1 MRPRLLASGLL
12 AAAVLWGAGCG
23 RSPTDQAG
31 QILEKYRKASAS
43 KPLPASG
50 MIRIRLSAPE
60 GRPAA
65 TGRADILWEPGRYRE
80 SVTSAG
86 LTTVRG
92 IESGKAYFT
101 DGDGVTRVASEPV
114 LRELLTR
121 SYFWRRAW
129 LFQDRETARL
139 RLARGDEAS
148 VSVSLLPEGGNPLRL
163 IFSRADGRLLSAR
176 SPRFRLDFSSAVSFR
191 DLSNPETPV
200 VGQISWSGLPTGRI
214 PQPYVGGGRAR
225 FGETPAEARF
235 ERRAGGILVPA
246 WLSGRAI
253 RLAVDADAAGPVA
266 VAPALADRLGLRFE
280 PDVYGREIAG
290 GASLEIGTVSY
301 PSLFV
306 QKGGAMPP
314 GADAVAGGCLFREA
328 IVELDSRAGRL
339 RLHAPARFVPPEGY
353 FRIVI
358 DDDDDRPVAILD
370 LGSRDMRLTA
380 GSDTGEA
387 ALVLA
392 GKTADRL
399 GLAGETN
406 LTGATWGPIDLPPLP
421 LRIGRGAFFP
431 DWGDDGKLGFA
442 ALLPFHVFWN
452 MPQRWIYVRPLE
464 P

>member
-1 MRPRLLASGLL
+1 MRARLLASGLL
-12 AAAVLWGAGCG
+12 AAATVWVQGCG
-23 RSPTDQAG
+23 RSPTDRAD
-31 QILEKYRKASAS
+31 QILEKYRKASGS

-50 MIRIRLSAPE
+50 MIRFRLSSPE

-65 TGRADILWEPGRYRE
+65 SGRAEILWEPGRYRE

-129 LFQDRETARL
+129 LFQDREKARV
-139 RLARGDEAS
+139 RLGRADDAS

-163 IFSRADGRLLSAR
+163 VFSRADRRLLSIR
-176 SPRFRLDFSSAVSFR
+176 SPRFRFDFSSAVSFR

-200 VGQISWSGLPTGRI
+200 PGQISWSGLPTGRI
-214 PQPYVGGGRAR
+214 PQPYVGGGRVR
-225 FGETPAEARF
+225 FGAAPAEARF

-253 RLAVDADAAGPVA
+253 HLSVDADASGPVL

-280 PDVYGREIAG
+280 PDIYGREIAS
-290 GASLEIGTVSY
+290 GASLEIGTASY

-339 RLHAPARFVPPEGY
+339 RLHAPATFVPPEGY

-387 ALVLA
+387 ALLLA

-399 GLAGETN
+399 GLAGEPN
-406 LTGATWGPIDLPPLP
+406 LTGATWGPMNLSPLP
-421 LRIGRGAFFP
+421 LRVDRGAFFP
-431 DWGDDGKLGFA
+431 DWGDDGKLGFT
-442 ALLPFHVFWN
+442 ALLRFHVFWN
-452 MPQRWIYVRPLE
+452 MPQRWIYVRPLAH
-464 P
+464 